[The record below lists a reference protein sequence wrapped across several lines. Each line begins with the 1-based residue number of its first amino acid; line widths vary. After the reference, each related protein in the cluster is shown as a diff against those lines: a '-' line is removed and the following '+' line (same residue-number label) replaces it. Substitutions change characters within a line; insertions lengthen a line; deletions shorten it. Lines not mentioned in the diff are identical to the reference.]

1 MTQLEMSDEEIR
13 TLREILNGFLAGFPS
28 ELYGSDYFSFES
40 TVERV
45 HRKEVIEDLVERI
58 EKAA

>member
-1 MTQLEMSDEEIR
+1 MTQLEMSDEELR
-13 TLREILNGFLAGFPS
+13 TVREILNGFLAGFPS

-45 HRKEVIEDLVERI
+45 HRREVIEDLVERI

>member
-1 MTQLEMSDEEIR
+1 MSDEELR
-13 TLREILNGFLAGFPS
+13 TVREILNGFLAGFPS

-45 HRKEVIEDLVERI
+45 HRREVIEDLVERI

>member
-1 MTQLEMSDEEIR
+1 VTQLEMSDEELR
-13 TLREILNGFLAGFPS
+13 TVREILNGFLAGFPS

-45 HRKEVIEDLVERI
+45 HRREVIEDLVERI

>member
-1 MTQLEMSDEEIR
+1 MTQVEMSDEEVR
-13 TLREILNGFLAGFPS
+13 TLREILNGYLAGFPS

-45 HRKEVIEDLVERI
+45 HKKEVIEDLVDRI